1 MPNDSTEAYFGS
13 SWYFKEDDGL
23 DEITLQQSVDLD
35 RAKILAKILAQ
46 EYDAWLQSEYQS
58 FTAFILDRITQLES

>member
-35 RAKILAKILAQ
+35 RAKILAQ